1 MFSSLI
7 KNLSILKKF
16 LFINLLI
23 FIFIGTFTII
33 YLNYVQPNLIK
44 KKTSLQIEVIN
55 NTISNLNRLDI
66 AFKKDEVKKFL
77 LSTRFLFQNLDRVIF
92 FNESF
97 EILADTDTLD
107 LDPRSFSS
115 RIEIVEFDLQNN
127 EDKEKSSDELI
138 DSKKKSQF
146 KDTLQEYSISDDYG
160 KPVTF
165 TIETYNKFKLS
176 TIKNVLLND
185 QNVGYILISQ
195 NANDVKTAINER
207 KTFVIRTAI
216 LIAIVIFIFSLV
228 LNRYFLKPI
237 KNLVN
242 YTENIKDKSKKKI
255 DIKTAINER
264 KTFVIRTAILIAVV
278 IFIFS
283 LVLNRYFL
291 KPIKNLV
298 NYTENIKEKSKK
310 KIDIKSLIERND
322 ELGTLS
328 LSLDEMTNEL
338 QKRVNTAEN
347 FSTDLVHE
355 IRNPLASLKSASEIL
370 EVTNDNIE
378 KEKLTK
384 ILTHDVERI
393 ERLITDYS
401 QMLKDEVAITK
412 ESMKI
417 LDLKKIADSVVD
429 DFNAIYNT
437 KRGINI
443 DLQFKNSGEKFNI
456 KGIENRIEQV
466 LANLL
471 ENSISFSKDN
481 QKIIVK
487 LSQKKDGKISL
498 SVIDEGIGFKE
509 KNTDKIFR
517 RFYSNRPDK
526 FGEHSGLGLNI
537 VKNLVDL
544 HGGQVIASNN
554 VSKKGAKVE
563 IIFPKFN

>member
-23 FIFIGTFTII
+23 FIFIGTLTII

-55 NTISNLNRLDI
+55 NTINNLNRLNI
-66 AFKKDEVKKFL
+66 EFEKNEVKKFL

-127 EDKEKSSDELI
+127 QDKEKSTDELI
-138 DSKKKSQF
+138 NSEKKSEF
-146 KDTLQEYSISDDYG
+146 EETLQEYSISDDYG

-165 TIETYNKFKLS
+165 TNETYNKFKLS
-176 TIKNVLLND
+176 TIKNVLID
-185 QNVGYILISQ
+185 DDNVGYILISQ
-195 NANDVKTAINER
+195 NANDV
-207 KTFVIRTAI
+207 
-216 LIAIVIFIFSLV
+216 
-228 LNRYFLKPI
+228 
-237 KNLVN
+237 
-242 YTENIKDKSKKKI
+242 
-255 DIKTAINER
+255 KTAINER

-310 KIDIKSLIERND
+310 KIDIKSLIKRND

-355 IRNPLASLKSASEIL
+355 IRNPLASLKSASELL
-370 EVTNDNIE
+370 EVTNSNPE

-401 QMLKDEVAITK
+401 QMLKDEVAITR

-429 DFNAIYNT
+429 DFNAIYNS

-481 QKIIVK
+481 QNIVVK
-487 LSQKKDGKISL
+487 LSQKKDGEISL

-509 KNTDKIFR
+509 KNTDKIFK

-554 VSKKGAKVE
+554 VNKKGAKVE
-563 IIFPKFN
+563 IIFPKLNWYIE

>member
-23 FIFIGTFTII
+23 FIFIGTLTII

-55 NTISNLNRLDI
+55 NTINNLNRLNI
-66 AFKKDEVKKFL
+66 EFEKNEVKKFL

-127 EDKEKSSDELI
+127 QDKEKSTDELI
-138 DSKKKSQF
+138 NSEKKSEF
-146 KDTLQEYSISDDYG
+146 EETLQEYSISDDYG

-165 TIETYNKFKLS
+165 TNETYNKFKLS
-176 TIKNVLLND
+176 TIKNVLID
-185 QNVGYILISQ
+185 DENVGYILISQ
-195 NANDVKTAINER
+195 NANDV
-207 KTFVIRTAI
+207 
-216 LIAIVIFIFSLV
+216 
-228 LNRYFLKPI
+228 
-237 KNLVN
+237 
-242 YTENIKDKSKKKI
+242 
-255 DIKTAINER
+255 KTAINER

-310 KIDIKSLIERND
+310 KIDIKSLIKRND

-355 IRNPLASLKSASEIL
+355 IRNPLASLKSASELL
-370 EVTNDNIE
+370 EVTNSNPE

-401 QMLKDEVAITK
+401 QMLKDEVAITR

-429 DFNAIYNT
+429 DFNAIYNS

-481 QKIIVK
+481 QNIVVK
-487 LSQKKDGKISL
+487 LSQKKGGKISL

-509 KNTDKIFR
+509 KNTDKIFK

-554 VSKKGAKVE
+554 VNKKGAKVE
-563 IIFPKFN
+563 IIFPKLN